1 MFRRSSIKLG
11 VVLVASGI
19 LLGRLTGLL
28 REIALANSFG
38 LSREA
43 DLAVFAM
50 TLPDLLT
57 NLLIGG
63 AVAAVLIP
71 LYHTTEKELGEAQAV
86 AMVGRTFVFTIV
98 GSSVVTVL
106 LLVSAPWIVAFV
118 APGFTGADADIARHL
133 SWITLFAFPFSVLA
147 AVATALLQIQGRMF
161 SAVAGTLVF
170 NVVALAV
177 LFGTAQSNAA
187 LTWAAWSVVLGA
199 ILRLAVA
206 LYWVIR
212 DTSLRCFFEKPQRS
226 FWSWALARSY
236 AQALMG
242 IGLVVC
248 FPVIARAVATNAT
261 GDVAALNY
269 SLKLMDVPIGILSTI
284 IGVVLLPR
292 FSQLLQSNQVE
303 ETRDLL
309 IRSIGLLGSVSLLA
323 AIMVFLC
330 GEPVVRLLFK
340 SGENSEQLVQAVS
353 GLATVLG
360 FMIPFSVLGAL
371 FTTLFHAQRDTRGP
385 LLHGAAAMVVLLVMA
400 SWLYS
405 ERGSQGIAIAMVT
418 AYGQLALSLG
428 LSCYLRLKKQ
438 AVPLLGLPQS
448 R

>member
-1 MFRRSSIKLG
+1 MKLG

-57 NLLIGG
+57 NLLVGG

-71 LYHTTEKELGEAQAV
+71 LYHTTEKELGEEEAV
-86 AMVGRTFVFTIV
+86 AMVGRTFVFTFV
-98 GSSVVTVL
+98 GSSVATL
-106 LLVSAPWIVAFV
+106 LLLAITPWIVAVV
-118 APGFTGADADIARHL
+118 APGFGGTDADTARHL
-133 SWITLFAFPFSVLA
+133 SWISLLAFPFSVLA
-147 AVATALLQIQGRMF
+147 AVATALLQIRGRMF

-177 LFGTAQSNAA
+177 LLITTNANSA

-199 ILRLAVA
+199 LIRLVAA
-206 LYWVIR
+206 LYWVFR
-212 DTSLRCFFEKPQRS
+212 DTALRCFLRKSQRS
-226 FWSWALARSY
+226 FFSWALARSY
-236 AQALMG
+236 AQALTG
-242 IGLVVC
+242 IGLVIC
-248 FPVIARAVATNAT
+248 FPVVARAVATNAT

-284 IGVVLLPR
+284 IGIVLLPR
-292 FSQLLQSNQVE
+292 FSQLVQSNQVE
-303 ETRDLL
+303 ATKDLL
-309 IRSIGLLGSVSLLA
+309 VKSIGLLGGVSLLA
-323 AIMVFLC
+323 GSSVFLC
-330 GEPVVRLLFK
+330 GESVVGLLFNY
-340 SGENSEQLVQAVS
+340 GENSEQLVEAISCLVM
-353 GLATVLG
+353 VLG
-360 FMIPFSVLGAL
+360 FMIPFSVLSAL

-385 LLHGAAAMVVLLVMA
+385 LLHGAAAMVVLIFLA
-400 SWLYS
+400 TWLYTD
-405 ERGSQGIAIAMVT
+405 RGSIGIAIAMVIS
-418 AYGQLALSLG
+418 YSQLATTLG
-428 LSCYLRLKKQ
+428 LSCFLRLKKQ
-438 AVPLLGLPQS
+438 PVPLLLLPQA